1 MQTLERTG
9 SWVVISPEPAE
20 GPPAPPARRRRRDF
34 PALALSVVVIAGLLG
49 GAAASLLG
57 VVAPGDVPPPITV
70 APAAVAPA
78 AVAPAAVAPA
88 AVAPAG
94 TVRVVDQ
101 GFTNVDGEPA
111 TLGYAVLVRN
121 TARELAALDV
131 RVVIRFTDAAGEVAG
146 TRQVWLGAVMPG
158 RLGAVAGNP
167 ALAGVAGMRTR
178 LTVGRWA
185 RTTGQDGTL
194 EARGVSFDRTGGA
207 VVTTAEVTSTLGAG
221 VTSADV
227 TAVHYDREGR
237 ITGGAGTRAELAGGS
252 ATVEIMRRRTPP
264 GVARAEV
271 YVTPAG

>member
-78 AVAPAAVAPA
+78 AVAPA
-88 AVAPAG
+88 G

-131 RVVIRFTDAAGEVAG
+131 RVVIRFTDAAGDVVG